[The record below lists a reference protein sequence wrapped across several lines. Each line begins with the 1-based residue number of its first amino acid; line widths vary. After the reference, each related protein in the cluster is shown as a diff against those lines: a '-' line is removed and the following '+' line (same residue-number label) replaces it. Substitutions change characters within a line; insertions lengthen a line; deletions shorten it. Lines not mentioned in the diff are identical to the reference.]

1 MQTFLPYSD
10 FYKCA
15 KSLDMKRL
23 GKQRVEGIQI
33 YRSLTIESYGW
44 KQHPVVKMWRGHENA
59 LLSYV
64 NNIIIEW
71 ISRGYKNN
79 IPLNDIAYPINYPDW
94 LGNSKLHLSHQ
105 SNLLRKE
112 PNFYNKYNWKVS
124 SDLPYY
130 WCGFAKGEN

>member
-10 FYKCA
+10 FHKCA

-59 LLSYV
+59 LLYYV

-71 ISRGYKNN
+71 VSRGYKNN
-79 IPLNDIAYPINYPDW
+79 IPLNDITWPISYPDW

-112 PNFYNKYNWKVS
+112 PDFYNKYNWKVP